1 MVHAH
6 QKESNELDITSG
18 ETGSSIENEAN
29 ALAGVIMRDYGKE
42 NPMIFEL

>member
-6 QKESNELDITSG
+6 QKETNKLDIGSG
-18 ETGSSIENEAN
+18 DTGSNIENEAN
-29 ALAGVIMRDYGKE
+29 ALAGVIMRNYGKE